1 MLYASCKSAFVS
13 GLGSFGVDSEKML
26 SVEVDSPAEV
36 APDAL
41 YKDIHPET
49 IPVKKVR
56 TPFNPSARTFQ
67 DFETTESKK
76 ARPCCAIQWDGI
88 FLIVILID
96 DFSFLCKSPNKKGP

>member
-56 TPFNPSARTFQ
+56 LHLTRRRALFRILRQLNQKRLALVARSS
-67 DFETTESKK
+67 EMVYSS
-76 ARPCCAIQWDGI
+76 
-88 FLIVILID
+88 L
-96 DFSFLCKSPNKKGP
+96 SF

>member
-1 MLYASCKSAFVS
+1 MLYASCKSAFVA

-56 TPFNPSARTFQ
+56 IKFNRSARY
-67 DFETTESKK
+67 
-76 ARPCCAIQWDGI
+76 
-88 FLIVILID
+88 FLG
-96 DFSFLCKSPNKKGP
+96 F